1 MLIDSLSH
9 SSVVPTRLR
18 INGFSPARS
27 KKATNFSRTV
37 SSSSTSRE
45 FSLYSTQIRPIFPSK
60 LSRPTPLSITAAGTS
75 MKQRSWRPI
84 CRAQFYWPRS
94 RRGAITRS
102 MEITESPKHGMTES
116 PAFPHAGSAARNISP
131 FSRPHEPTKAMWS
144 TGIRR
149 SRSYGRKLGAHRWQ
163 SRRFWQRECIAYPNN
178 EARVCFK

>member
-18 INGFSPARS
+18 LNKRFQPCPIEEGDEFFANGIFEFNITRILALLDTDPAHFSVEVIE
-27 KKATNFSRTV
+27 TNT
-37 SSSSTSRE
+37 
-45 FSLYSTQIRPIFPSK
+45 
-60 LSRPTPLSITAAGTS
+60 ITAAGTS